1 METIKLTVDSK
12 KRISLTKLLPTGR
25 ISSVKAYKEDDRI
38 ILEPMVEIPAR
49 EVWLYENKVASEKV
63 KKGLSQKGTIKRGS
77 FAKYAKWNHM
87 FELIFTP
94 QADSDL
100 REIEN
105 DPSKK
110 DILKA
115 VRKTLGFMETNLRHP
130 SLNTHEFSSL
140 KGPIGEKLFEAYVQ
154 QKTPVA
160 YRIFWYYGPDRKQIT
175 IVAITPH
182 L

>member
-1 METIKLTVDSK
+1 
-12 KRISLTKLLPTGR
+12 
-25 ISSVKAYKEDDRI
+25 
-38 ILEPMVEIPAR
+38 
-49 EVWLYENKVASEKV
+49 
-63 KKGLSQKGTIKRGS
+63 
-77 FAKYAKWNHM
+77 M

-182 L
+182 P